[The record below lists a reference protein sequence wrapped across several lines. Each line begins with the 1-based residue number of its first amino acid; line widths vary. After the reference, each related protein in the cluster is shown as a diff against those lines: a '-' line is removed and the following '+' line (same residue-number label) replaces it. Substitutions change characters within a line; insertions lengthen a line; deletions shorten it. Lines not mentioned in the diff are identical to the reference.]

1 MNQSATSS
9 RVLWLRVCGL
19 AAVQGAIALTWVIY
33 NLYLKKLLEQYG
45 FSPEFAT
52 TLLVLENILAMVME
66 PLMGSFS
73 DNVQH
78 WLGSRFP
85 FIASGIILASTCFIA
100 IPTVLVFGGPDSP
113 ARWLLPIVLVLWAF
127 TMTLF
132 RSPALSLLGRYAFA
146 SNLPQAASILT
157 LVGGLAG
164 AMGPIAGD
172 FILRMGPLFTFA
184 IGSVTLLGAGAALRA
199 VGPNQSVSADTD
211 ASTPATLL
219 RKQGLS
225 QSIKKL
231 ALVFGTGVG
240 STLGFRLMMKT
251 LPASLSSDIAEPS
264 FIKGKILIAAIFI
277 TLAVTALPAGTI
289 ATRLGTK
296 RSIITGLGAM
306 TLCCGIL
313 AIAQGQGPLLLLM
326 AIALGTAFSL
336 VSNTTIPFAL
346 SMVSPQR
353 AGLGTGIY
361 FSGGAA
367 ASSLFGSF
375 ASTLATI
382 PNALGALLGA
392 GGFAIAA
399 ICVIFS
405 RKYD

>member
-9 RVLWLRVCGL
+9 RVLWMRVCGL

-33 NLYLKKLLEQYG
+33 NLYLKDLLTQYG
-45 FSPEFAT
+45 FSPGFAT
-52 TLLVLENILAMVME
+52 ALLVVENLLATVME

-73 DNVQH
+73 DQFQH
-78 WLGSRFP
+78 WVGSRFP
-85 FIASGIILASTCFIA
+85 FIAVGIILASTCFIA
-100 IPTVLVFGGPDSP
+100 IPTVLVFGGPDGA
-113 ARWLLPIVLVLWAF
+113 ARWLLPIALVLWAF

-199 VGPNQSVSADTD
+199 VGPDQGISAPQDTLARSD
-211 ASTPATLL
+211 FPLM
-219 RKQGLS
+219 

-240 STLGFRLMMKT
+240 VTLGFRLMMKT
-251 LPASLSSDIAEPS
+251 LPASLPTDLPETATISSKMVI
-264 FIKGKILIAAIFI
+264 GAIFI
-277 TLAVTALPAGTI
+277 ALAATALPAGTI

-296 RSIITGLGAM
+296 RGIITGLGAM
-306 TLCCGIL
+306 ALCCGVL
-313 AIAQGQGPLLLLM
+313 SIAQGQGILLVII
-326 AIALGTAFSL
+326 AIALGACFSL

-346 SMVSPQR
+346 SMVSPQK
-353 AGLGTGIY
+353 AGLGTGIF

-367 ASSLFGSF
+367 ASSLFGSV
-375 ASTLATI
+375 APILANI
-382 PNALGALLGA
+382 PNSLGALLGA
-392 GGFAIAA
+392 GGYAIAA
-399 ICVIFS
+399 FCVFLS
-405 RKYD
+405 RKYGE

>member
-1 MNQSATSS
+1 MINQSATRN
-9 RVLWLRVCGL
+9 RVLWPRVCGL

-33 NLYLKKLLEQYG
+33 NLYLKKLLTQYG

-52 TLLVLENILAMVME
+52 ALLILENLLATIME

-73 DNVQH
+73 DRFQH
-78 WLGSRFP
+78 WMGSRFP
-85 FIASGIILASTCFIA
+85 FIAVGIILASTCFIA
-100 IPTVLVFGGPDSP
+100 IPTVLAFGGPSGI
-113 ARWLLPIVLVLWAF
+113 ARWLLPIAMVLWAF

-172 FILRMGPLFTFA
+172 FILRMGPLFTFGL
-184 IGSVTLLGAGAALRA
+184 GSVILLGAGAVLRA
-199 VGPNQSVSADTD
+199 VGPDQGI
-211 ASTPATLL
+211 STSNNAPVIANTPLI
-219 RKQGLS
+219 

-251 LPASLSSDIAEPS
+251 LPSSLPADLPETSLIN
-264 FIKGKILIAAIFI
+264 GKIVIGAIFI
-277 TLAVTALPAGTI
+277 TLAVTALPSGI
-289 ATRLGTK
+289 LATRLGTK
-296 RSIITGLGAM
+296 RGIISGLGAM
-306 TLCCGIL
+306 AICCGGL
-313 AIAQGQGPLLLLM
+313 AIAQGQGVFLVLL
-326 AIALGTAFSL
+326 AIALGTCFSL

-346 SMVSPQR
+346 SMVSPQK
-353 AGLGTGIY
+353 AGLGTGMF

-367 ASSLFGSF
+367 ASSLFGSV
-375 ASTLATI
+375 APTLANL
-382 PNALGALLGA
+382 PNSVGALLGA
-392 GGFAIAA
+392 GGYAIAA
-399 ICVIFS
+399 FCVMLS